1 MKTAILY
8 ASSRWQKTKKLV
20 KNIVENVSDVTLI
33 DVTKSTDSDL
43 SNFDIIGMASGFYNG
58 KFTKSIIDFIQNN
71 LPEQKNFFFMYT
83 CGSEAPKNLQDI
95 TESVL
100 DKNPNIIGAYDCIN
114 SRNPF
119 GLPNKKEIS
128 RAVQFVGALA

>member
-8 ASSRWQKTKKLV
+8 ASSPWQKTKKLV

-33 DVTKSTDSDL
+33 DVTNPSDMDL
-43 SNFDIIGMASGFYNG
+43 SNFDLIGMASGFYHG
-58 KFTKSIIDFIQNN
+58 KFTKSVVDFIQNH

-83 CGSEAPKNLQDI
+83 CGSEAPKDLQEI
-95 TESVL
+95 TETVL
-100 DKNPNIIGAYDCIN
+100 DKNPNVIGAYDCIN